1 MAEERRKLRVISFLL
16 FVIGFW
22 ISVPGLPTDHKQHT
36 IYNQQLTTNPPLAAQ
51 QTTDYIRQTITM
63 KFDKI
68 LLDHGSGGKISHSL
82 TTDLLLPVFDNPI
95 LAELNDGAIF
105 EINGVRMAFST
116 DSYTV
121 DPIFFPGGSIG
132 DLAING
138 TVNDIAMC
146 GATPLYLSSG
156 LIIEEGF
163 ARDDLEK
170 IINDMG
176 AAAQKADVTVVT
188 GDTKV
193 VPKGAVD
200 RIFINTSG
208 IGLIPPGVNLA
219 SANARAG
226 DQIILSGTI
235 ADHGITILT
244 RREGLSFESDLC
256 SDSAPLNHMVK
267 QMFAVSNDIH
277 VLRDP
282 TRGGV
287 GTALNE
293 IAEKSQVGIK
303 IYEDKIPLKK
313 EAAAAC
319 ELLGFDPL
327 YLANEGKLL
336 AFVSGED
343 ADAVLAAITANP
355 YGKDAT
361 VIGEVGADHI
371 GKVIMVTRIGG
382 ERIVD
387 MLTGE
392 QLPRIC

>member
-1 MAEERRKLRVISFLL
+1 
-16 FVIGFW
+16 
-22 ISVPGLPTDHKQHT
+22 
-36 IYNQQLTTNPPLAAQ
+36 
-51 QTTDYIRQTITM
+51 M
-63 KFDKI
+63 KNDKI

-82 TTDLLLPVFDNPI
+82 TKDMMLPIFDNAI
-95 LAELNDGAIF
+95 LAALNDGAIF
-105 EINGVRMAFST
+105 ELEGKRFAFST

-121 DPIFFPGGSIG
+121 DPIFFPGGNIG

-146 GATPLYLSSG
+146 GATPLYLSVG

-163 ARDDLEK
+163 ARIDLEK

-176 AAAQKADVTVVT
+176 TAAKKADVTVVT

-193 VPKGAVD
+193 VPKGAAD

-208 IGLIPPGVNLA
+208 IGLIPHSVNVA
-219 SANARAG
+219 SLNAKVG
-226 DQIILSGTI
+226 DRIILSGTI

-244 RREGLSFESDLC
+244 SREGLSFKSDLT
-256 SDSAPLNHMVK
+256 SDTAPLNYMVK
-267 QMFAVSNDIH
+267 EMFAASNNIH

-293 IAEKSQVGIK
+293 IAEKSQVAIK
-303 IYEDKIPLKK
+303 IYESTIPLKK
-313 EAAAAC
+313 EVAAAC

-336 AFVSGED
+336 SFVAPED
-343 ADAVLAAITANP
+343 AAAVLAAMRMNP
-355 YGKDAT
+355 YGKDAA
-361 VIGEVGADHI
+361 VIGEVIADHT
-371 GKVIMVTRIGG
+371 GKVFMETRIGG
-382 ERIVD
+382 ERLLD
-387 MLTGE
+387 MLAGE

>member
-1 MAEERRKLRVISFLL
+1 
-16 FVIGFW
+16 
-22 ISVPGLPTDHKQHT
+22 
-36 IYNQQLTTNPPLAAQ
+36 
-51 QTTDYIRQTITM
+51 M
-63 KFDKI
+63 KSDKI
-68 LLDHGSGGKISHSL
+68 LLDHGSGGKISHRL
-82 TTDLLLPVFDNPI
+82 TTEMLLPVFDNPI
-95 LAELNDGAIF
+95 LADLNDGAIF
-105 EINGVRMAFST
+105 ELNGNRMAFST

-121 DPIFFPGGSIG
+121 DPIFFPGGNIG

-146 GATPLYLSSG
+146 GATPLYLSVG

-163 ARDDLEK
+163 ARADLEK

-176 AAAQKADVTVVT
+176 TAAKKADVTVVT

-193 VPKGAVD
+193 VPKGAAD

-208 IGLIPPGVNLA
+208 IGLIPPGVNVA
-219 SANARAG
+219 SLNAKVG
-226 DQIILSGTI
+226 DRIILSGTI
-235 ADHGITILT
+235 ADHGIAILT
-244 RREGLSFESDLC
+244 SREGLSFKSNLTSDT
-256 SDSAPLNHMVK
+256 APLNHMVK
-267 QMFAVSNDIH
+267 QMFAASNNIH

-303 IYEDKIPLKK
+303 IYENKIPLKK
-313 EAAAAC
+313 EVVAAC

-336 AFVSGED
+336 SFVAPED
-343 ADAVLAAITANP
+343 AAAVLAAIRMNP
-355 YGKDAT
+355 YGKDAA
-361 VIGEVGADHI
+361 VIGEVIADHS
-371 GKVIMVTRIGG
+371 GKVFMETRIGG
-382 ERIVD
+382 GRLLD
-387 MLTGE
+387 MLAGE